1 MCCPQKNY
9 EKISTVTDEVCKS
22 DFDYYNFAN
31 EKLISHGKKHWCL
44 NIKVLP

>member
-31 EKLISHGKKHWCL
+31 EKLISHRKNTGVS
-44 NIKVLP
+44 I